1 MLKNFRLYF
10 YVLLAAMI
18 LAACSGDDGDPGP
31 KGDTGDQGTKG
42 DTGEEGED
50 AASKVGY
57 FEGTVEGTR
66 KDGTPF
72 EETFQYE
79 YVFGNEVFSGNDILL
94 QRFET
99 ASGAIA
105 NAISEGTMQEK
116 GYIKFAASKD
126 GQAIA
131 PNDLHFFFTKGIN
144 ATQLF
149 QMNARPYLSD
159 ASYNRLIELSP
170 EQNAIYNFVRG
181 KSGQLSYYTVDVNGD
196 GADDANEFWTEGA
209 TYNTYTYDMET
220 GHLVTV
226 SVDGEVMQDGTLFE
240 KYNDITFAYSDD
252 VKKYVFTKTSD
263 NAALYETVGN
273 VPADVFTIT
282 NYVNQ
287 NGVISFDFAI
297 TVSKYRGYVGT
308 KVGGFAGY
316 SVDGMNTTGH
326 DLTITGKFNSGE
338 TVYSEIVGRVRQ

>member
-1 MLKNFRLYF
+1 MLKNLRFYF
-10 YVLLAAMI
+10 YVLLAAMT

-57 FEGTVEGTR
+57 FEGTVEGIR

-79 YVFGNEVFSGNDILL
+79 YVFGNEIFSGNEILL

-116 GYIKFAASKD
+116 GYLKFAASKD
-126 GQAIA
+126 GQVIV
-131 PNDLHFFFTKGIN
+131 PNDLDFFFTKGIN

-149 QMNARPYLSD
+149 QMNAKPYLSD
-159 ASYNRLIELSP
+159 ASYKRLIELSP
-170 EQNAIYNFVRG
+170 EQNAIYNFQRG

-196 GADDANEFWTEGA
+196 GTDDANEFLIEAA
-209 TYNTYTYDMET
+209 TISTYTYDMET
-220 GHLVTV
+220 GNLLAVT
-226 SVDGEVMQDGTLFE
+226 VDGEVMLDGAVFE
-240 KYNDITFAYSDD
+240 KYNDIKFVYKSDL
-252 VKKYVFTKTSD
+252 KKYVFVKASD
-263 NAALYETVGN
+263 DAALYENVGN
-273 VPADVFTIT
+273 VPADAFTIT
-282 NYVNQ
+282 NYANT
-287 NGVISFDFAI
+287 NGVISFDFALTI
-297 TVSKYRGYVGT
+297 SKYRGYVGT
-308 KVGGFAGY
+308 YAGGFAGY
-316 SVDGMNTTGH
+316 EVNGMNTTGH
-326 DLTITGKFNSGE
+326 DIKITGKFNSGE
-338 TVYSEIVGRVRQ
+338 TVYSEVVGRVRQ